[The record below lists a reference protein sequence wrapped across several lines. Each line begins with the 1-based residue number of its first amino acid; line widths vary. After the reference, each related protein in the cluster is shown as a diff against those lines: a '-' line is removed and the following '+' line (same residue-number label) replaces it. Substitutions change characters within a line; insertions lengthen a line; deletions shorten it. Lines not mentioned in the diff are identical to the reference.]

1 MNTPDWI
8 AADWGTTNL
17 RVWGVS
23 SEGAVVCAA
32 SSAKGMSKLD
42 SSEFELAL
50 LELIGSWIAEKAG
63 TLVVACGMV
72 GARQGWVEVPYQQ
85 APCAPLPK
93 EIVYAA
99 TRDARLR
106 VAILAGVSQMTPHPD
121 VMRGEETQIAGLLLE
136 RPGYEGVVCLPG
148 THTKWVRIH
157 AGAIVRF
164 QTFMTGELFE
174 LLRVHSVLRHSID
187 STSWD
192 KDEFAT
198 AVSAAFARPE
208 TVAARLFGIRAGFLL
223 AGLESGATNARLS
236 GILIGAEL
244 AAAASDF
251 WSGQEITIIGAA
263 RQAEIYAAALRALDR
278 ESTIVDG
285 THVTLAGL
293 KSAYGKILEHA
304 CDA

>member
-17 RVWGVS
+17 RVWGLS

-42 SSEFELAL
+42 PSEFELAL
-50 LELIGSWIAEKAG
+50 LELIGSWLAEKAG

-85 APCAPLPK
+85 APCAPLAK

-99 TRDARLR
+99 VRDARLR

-157 AGAIVRF
+157 AGAILRF

-192 KDEFAT
+192 NDEFAS
-198 AVSAAFARPE
+198 AVGAAFARPE
-208 TVAARLFGIRAGFLL
+208 SVAARLFGIRAGSLL
-223 AGLESGATNARLS
+223 AVLESRAANARLS

-293 KSAYGKILEHA
+293 KSAYGKILEHE

>member
-17 RVWGVS
+17 RVWGLS

-50 LELIGSWIAEKAG
+50 LELTGSWLAEKAG

-85 APCAPLPK
+85 APCAPLAK

-148 THTKWVRIH
+148 THTKWARIH
-157 AGAIVRF
+157 AGAILRF

-192 KDEFAT
+192 NDEFAS
-198 AVSAAFARPE
+198 AVGAAFARPE
-208 TVAARLFGIRAGFLL
+208 SVAARLFGIRAASLL
-223 AGLESGATNARLS
+223 TGLESRATNARLS

-251 WSGQEITIIGAA
+251 WSGQEITIIGTA
-263 RQAEIYAAALRALDR
+263 RHAEIYAAALRALDR

-293 KSAYGKILEHA
+293 KSAYGKILEHE

>member
-17 RVWGVS
+17 RVWGLS

-50 LELIGSWIAEKAG
+50 LELTGSWLAEKAG

-85 APCAPLPK
+85 APCAPLAK

-148 THTKWVRIH
+148 THTKWARIH
-157 AGAIVRF
+157 AGAILRF

-192 KDEFAT
+192 NDEFAS
-198 AVSAAFARPE
+198 AVRAAFARPE
-208 TVAARLFGIRAGFLL
+208 GVAARLFGIRAASLL
-223 AGLESGATNARLS
+223 AGLESRATNARLS

-251 WSGQEITIIGAA
+251 WSGQEITIIGTA

-304 CDA
+304 L

>member
-1 MNTPDWI
+1 
-8 AADWGTTNL
+8 
-17 RVWGVS
+17 
-23 SEGAVVCAA
+23 
-32 SSAKGMSKLD
+32 MSKLD

-50 LELIGSWIAEKAG
+50 LELIGSWLPEKAG

-85 APCAPLPK
+85 APCAPLAK

-99 TRDARLR
+99 THDGRLR

-148 THTKWVRIH
+148 THTKWARIH
-157 AGAIVRF
+157 AGAILRF

-192 KDEFAT
+192 SDEFAG
-198 AVSAAFARPE
+198 AVGAAFARPE
-208 TVAARLFGIRAGFLL
+208 SVAARLFGIRAGSLL
-223 AGLESGATNARLS
+223 AGLESGATNAQLS

-251 WSGQEITIIGAA
+251 WSGQEITIIGGA

-293 KSAYGKILEHA
+293 KSAYGKILEHE

>member
-1 MNTPDWI
+1 
-8 AADWGTTNL
+8 
-17 RVWGVS
+17 
-23 SEGAVVCAA
+23 
-32 SSAKGMSKLD
+32 MSKLD

-50 LELIGSWIAEKAG
+50 LELIGSWLAERAG

-85 APCAPLPK
+85 APCSPLAK

-157 AGAIVRF
+157 AGAILRF

-174 LLRVHSVLRHSID
+174 LLRVHSVLRHSMD

-192 KDEFAT
+192 SDEFAS
-198 AVSAAFARPE
+198 AVGAAFARPE
-208 TVAARLFGIRAGFLL
+208 SVAARLFGIRAASLL
-223 AGLESGATNARLS
+223 AVLESRAANARLS

-293 KSAYGKILEHA
+293 KSAYGKILEHE